1 MQMVAS
7 ALGYCLL
14 SFVVPVNVQSEQG
27 ELKSFAAHSE
37 DRVKT
42 ISDHSRSEAKFPSQ
56 DEVLQWSSK
65 SVHSQRQEDGA
76 SMQGGEASRHWLH
89 SSIAVEDFMKLLC
102 SVSDKRQMKE
112 AKKYTWSVILVILAC
127 TFLGGMLGSPPGI
140 LLGGIIGSQLM
151 KGRES
156 VQTNFSDHNEATSWQ
171 VEEAL

>member
-1 MQMVAS
+1 MVAS

-42 ISDHSRSEAKFPSQ
+42 ISDHSQFEAKFPAQ
-56 DEVLQWSSK
+56 DEVLRWSSK
-65 SVHSQRQEDGA
+65 SLHSQSQEDGA

-89 SSIAVEDFMKLLC
+89 SSIAVEDFIKLLC

-127 TFLGGMLGSPPGI
+127 TLPGWYA
-140 LLGGIIGSQLM
+140 GESTRNTP
-151 KGRES
+151 GRDHWES
-156 VQTNFSDHNEATSWQ
+156 VDERKRVSSNQFLRS
-171 VEEAL
+171 